1 MTARLA
7 LCFCDP
13 DIICLEGVP
22 YLGRQSVD
30 KFSTEF
36 DGCLENWISLREHA
50 AADAVARFDDGH

>member
-1 MTARLA
+1 
-7 LCFCDP
+7 
-13 DIICLEGVP
+13 VP